1 MEGNNFD
8 VRKHLLE
15 YDDVL
20 NSQRQRIYGERDR
33 AFQKEDLHDDI
44 LDILRT
50 ELNERIPKSL
60 KDDEGPWKL
69 LSFLEEVQPSMT
81 FEAEGVRAP
90 SYTVRLMVE
99 EAGRRLGESTQEA
112 SIRQVLLQIAGEAL
126 QAEREHI
133 LSATR
138 DLLQKTEETIHQLE
152 RERLDSIDTFFE
164 GLEDARDD
172 ETIAP
177 RRPQECWRSFRT
189 SRVRCCV
196 SPRRNCAPCRK
207 GTRKSRQNFL
217 PRSPVL
223 SICLLLPA
231 PLARWKDGLMTA

>member
-1 MEGNNFD
+1 
-8 VRKHLLE
+8 
-15 YDDVL
+15 
-20 NSQRQRIYGERDR
+20 
-33 AFQKEDLHDDI
+33 
-44 LDILRT
+44 
-50 ELNERIPKSL
+50 
-60 KDDEGPWKL
+60 
-69 LSFLEEVQPSMT
+69 MT

-177 RRPQECWRSFRT
+177 RRPQEMLEELSNLTRT
-189 SRVRCCV
+189 LLRLSSEELRALPPEQAAALVEVKRAAAEQVRQLAADRARRLRGTV
-196 SPRRNCAPCRK
+196 EQNHPSTEPRR
-207 GTRKSRQNFL
+207 
-217 PRSPVL
+217 
-223 SICLLLPA
+223 
-231 PLARWKDGLMTA
+231 DGPSLGL